1 MCYLKGTFFF
11 NSYCQKS
18 WYNHAATWEL
28 LLCSSAKQCVFVFYC
43 KAPISGTKSF
53 FGSSR
58 FYHIF
63 LFVLNCEFQMLVCSC
78 FTILNMFR
86 KSSKNVRHYLS
97 HMGFSYL
104 YFHSIHLLILY
115 GGVEQNPEP
124 KDMKFFFV
132 SLELYVTFMFFL
144 FHLNAMEKFG
154 FICLFEWYLQ
164 SWTKYL
170 EQNREIQ

>member
-1 MCYLKGTFFF
+1 M
-11 NSYCQKS
+11 
-18 WYNHAATWEL
+18 
-28 LLCSSAKQCVFVFYC
+28 FVFYC

-63 LFVLNCEFQMLVCSC
+63 LFVLNREFQMLACSC

-124 KDMKFFFV
+124 KDMKFFFM
-132 SLELYVTFMFFL
+132 SLELLCYFHVFFISFKCYGKIWFYMFVRVIPTIL
-144 FHLNAMEKFG
+144 DKVFG
-154 FICLFEWYLQ
+154 
-164 SWTKYL
+164 TK
-170 EQNREIQ
+170 